1 MKIENL
7 KLKISQRGFTIVEL
21 LVVMAIAAVMMGL
34 GLFLSA
40 DFYRSSSFQSDIN
53 SIAAAAPK
61 ARSQAVNN
69 INAAPHGIHLDSA
82 GYTIFQGS
90 SYLARIQSED
100 EILTGNPSFTFSGPT
115 EIVFTQLS
123 GESTANGNLIITNGI
138 KTATISFNSE
148 GLIDW

>member
-40 DFYRSSSFQSDIN
+40 DFYRSSSF
-53 SIAAAAPK
+53 
-61 ARSQAVNN
+61 
-69 INAAPHGIHLDSA
+69 
-82 GYTIFQGS
+82 
-90 SYLARIQSED
+90 QSED